1 MLKNILCQSSHKT
14 IFLADRQHSELKSF
28 HLAIALLKADIP
40 KCSEVFVIET
50 GRKIIVVQ
58 DYSVVFLHIHFTMSC
73 TCLCNNTQLR
83 CTTIATR
90 KYLQIVS
97 RTVVNETRHSAQNIF
112 AFLIPF

>member
-50 GRKIIVVQ
+50 GRKIIVV
-58 DYSVVFLHIHFTMSC
+58 
-73 TCLCNNTQLR
+73 
-83 CTTIATR
+83 
-90 KYLQIVS
+90 
-97 RTVVNETRHSAQNIF
+97 
-112 AFLIPF
+112 